1 MNVKLLAVVG
11 VLSLVAAG
19 VLGAFATGF
28 GPAPGGDSGSDVESF
43 PTATPAETA
52 GGDGAGETATATT
65 ADGDGAGETAT
76 PTATTATTPPFT
88 FSIDSIE
95 ECGRTCRDVT
105 STLTNRQDAT
115 AENVTVYTRVFVG
128 NGTDGDVVW
137 EGSEPVGT
145 LDAGE
150 SYTATRRVE
159 LSYSDALTIQQSG
172 GWITVQTTV
181 QTDDRTVTFSDQ
193 RQVA

>member
-11 VLSLVAAG
+11 VLALVLAG
-19 VLGAFATGF
+19 AVGAFVTGF
-28 GPAPGGDSGSDVESF
+28 GPAPGGGSGSDVESF
-43 PTATPAETA
+43 PTATPGESSPEETRVGTSDDERA
-52 GGDGAGETATATT
+52 TATATAST
-65 ADGDGAGETAT
+65 S
-76 PTATTATTPPFT
+76 TPPFT

-115 AENVTVYTRVFVG
+115 AENVTVYTRIFVG

-137 EGSEPVGT
+137 EGTEPVGT

-159 LSYSDALTIQQSG
+159 LSYSDALAIQQNG